1 MLRLAILSTILLFGV
16 HLHAQDEGPFDL
28 SLSLNTQQVTT
39 VDPKIFETLEQD
51 LRLMLSS
58 YDWTNDRFEQE
69 ERIRCN
75 FVMTIL
81 EGDTPNNFTADLAVQ
96 ATRPV
101 YGTGE
106 QTLVFNYLDKK
117 FSFYYEQF
125 QAVQLSE
132 NTFTGNLP
140 AVFGFYAY
148 LILGYDYDTFEMMGG
163 QPYFEKAQEIINR
176 LPTNLA
182 TDDPGWWTRQSRNR
196 YWLLENILS
205 PRSLPLRRAQYTYHR
220 EGLDLMHRNIP
231 EGRANCLLA
240 IEDVQQTNQ
249 AYPGTVYV
257 QTFIDAKRDEII
269 EMFKGAPPAEQ
280 QNVIQTLTRV
290 DPSNSGQYRS
300 IRSRGSAGGNR
311 GRTTSGRAPVSRGR
325 G

>member
-1 MLRLAILSTILLFGV
+1 MMRITTLLLLLIVAAGLR
-16 HLHAQDEGPFDL
+16 AQDEGPFDL

-39 VDPKIFETLEQD
+39 IDPKIFETLERD
-51 LRLMLSS
+51 LILMLNS
-58 YDWTNDRFEQE
+58 YDWTSDRFEPE

-117 FSFYYEQF
+117 FNFYYEQF

-140 AVFGFYAY
+140 AVFAFYAY

-220 EGLDLMHRNIP
+220 EGLDLMHRNVP
-231 EGRANCLLA
+231 QGRANCLLA

-269 EMFKGAPPAEQ
+269 EMFKGATPAEQ

-300 IRSRGSAGGNR
+300 IRSRGSS
-311 GRTTSGRAPVSRGR
+311 SGRPSSSSRTPVARGR